1 MRRLLGSRG
10 SGNQHLCRR
19 LSHRPVHSPMS
30 SEIELLRKKKAL
42 ELRKKM
48 MLSQEKTTATQTVAP
63 KQSPREIVR
72 RILEGRGVEVLET
85 ARRHYPRE
93 VGQVEDTLASMI
105 ESGRLKGPVSGEDL
119 YSFLR
124 RIGLMFSMDVKIR
137 VKEHGELKTLEEK
150 FRDTR

>member
-1 MRRLLGSRG
+1 
-10 SGNQHLCRR
+10 
-19 LSHRPVHSPMS
+19 MS

-42 ELRKKM
+42 ELRRKM

-93 VGQVEDTLASMI
+93 VGQVEDTLANMI
-105 ESGRLKGPVSGEDL
+105 ESGRLKGPVSGEEL